1 MKDDHL
7 TEKLTETPIETTET
21 GVKTELLKEAS
32 SSEKEATVVENEANL
47 ETNCLMSS
55 PKSDNT
61 YELCETVQNSPMD
74 KKSYSCESILIA
86 NLSIDDESNKRYL
99 VKSSIE
105 ISSNQKDMDE
115 LNSSKNNQGIYL
127 NV

>member
-1 MKDDHL
+1 M
-7 TEKLTETPIETTET
+7 
-21 GVKTELLKEAS
+21 
-32 SSEKEATVVENEANL
+32 
-47 ETNCLMSS
+47 ETNHIMPS

-61 YELCETVQNSPMD
+61 YELCETVQNSPMN

-105 ISSNQKDMDE
+105 ISSNQKDIDE
-115 LNSSKNNQGIYL
+115 LNSSKNNQGI
-127 NV
+127 